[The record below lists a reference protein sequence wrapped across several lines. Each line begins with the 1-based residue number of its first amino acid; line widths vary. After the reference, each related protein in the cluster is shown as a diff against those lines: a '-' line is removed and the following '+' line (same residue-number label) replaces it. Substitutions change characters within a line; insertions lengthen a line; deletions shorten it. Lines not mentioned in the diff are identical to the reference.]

1 MRSILW
7 LLVLVA
13 GSSYPLSAHVG
24 SPDVALEGAAG
35 PYRLLVSVKPPDV
48 IPGTAQVTV
57 FLLNGGPVTVTAQP
71 IYFYSGRTGA
81 PSADVLQPVPGQ
93 PGQYK
98 GIVWLMTDGSSSIL
112 LHIGGALGSGELVAP
127 VMAVSTAQKQLPPV
141 TVYVLIGLGVLLFGL
156 MLTIIGSS
164 VAEGLLPKGEA
175 LSGARRRTKRVAIVV
190 AALFCTGIVYGGNAW
205 WQTWAG
211 RYRQFMYKPMH
222 ASYAL
227 SRDSGINKLSIRID
241 TKHAQRGAWLPYVIP
256 DHGKLMHLFV
266 VRIPAM
272 DAFAHLHPVRVDT
285 ATFRTVLPPLPKG
298 RYLAF
303 ADIVNLS
310 GFAETLKDTFEIGQD
325 LTDSLHRLDPDDAY
339 AYALPADGGSP
350 TRAQVRGARPA
361 GRGGAAPGD
370 SAGSSASGSHA
381 SAGGA
386 ASRPATAYSGD
397 GPVQGN
403 DAFVVCGK
411 TGKGVRMKDGSTMVA
426 DGPGSLDFE
435 AGQLYDLHFA
445 VYDPQGKPALL
456 ESYLGMMAHAAI
468 IKEDGSTYV
477 HLHPVGTF
485 SVAAQE
491 GMVRRMGQAGNEYR
505 LPDAGVFY
513 DSVQRLAARLRAMPM
528 AERESR
534 LMREMT
540 MPVGGAIPGAPA
552 APADPAMGAMNMGN
566 MVSFPYTFPQSGVYR
581 IWVEVRRN
589 GEVLT
594 AAFDRVVR

>member
-7 LLVLVA
+7 LLVLLA
-13 GSSYPLSAHVG
+13 GMSGPLYAHVG

-57 FLLNGGPVTVTAQP
+57 FLLNGGPVTITAQP

-112 LHIGGALGSGELVAP
+112 LHVSGALGIGELVAP
-127 VMAVSTAQKQLPPV
+127 VMAVSTAQKKLPAG
-141 TVYVLIGLGVLLFGL
+141 TGYVLVGLGMLLFGL

-164 VAEGLLPKGEA
+164 VADGLLPRGEA
-175 LSGARRRTKRVAIVV
+175 LSGARRRAKRVAIVV
-190 AALFCTGIVYGGNAW
+190 AALFCTGIVYGGNVW

-227 SRDSGINKLSIRID
+227 SRDSGGNELFIRID
-241 TKHAQRGAWLPYVIP
+241 TRHAQRGAWLPYVIP

-266 VRIPAM
+266 VRIPGM

-310 GFAETLKDTFEIGQD
+310 GFAETLKDTFDIGQD

-339 AYALPADGGSP
+339 AYALPADG
-350 TRAQVRGARPA
+350 T
-361 GRGGAAPGD
+361 AAL
-370 SAGSSASGSHA
+370 GSSAA
-381 SAGGA
+381 SQGE
-386 ASRPATAYSGD
+386 
-397 GPVQGN
+397 GPGQGN

-426 DGPGSLDFE
+426 AGPGIGDFE
-435 AGQLYDLHFA
+435 SGQLYDLHFA

-456 ESYLGMMAHAAI
+456 EPYLGMTAHAAI
-468 IKEDGSTYV
+468 IKDDGSTYV
-477 HLHPVGTF
+477 HLHPVGTI

-491 GMVRRMGQAGNEYR
+491 GMLKRMGQSENQYR
-505 LPDAGVFY
+505 LPEAGGFY
-513 DSVQRLAARLRAMPM
+513 DSIQGLAARLRAMPM
-528 AERESR
+528 NERESL
-534 LMREMT
+534 LMREMGMVASPGT
-540 MPVGGAIPGAPA
+540 PSGGAES
-552 APADPAMGAMNMGN
+552 AMSGMTMGN
-566 MVSFPYTFPQSGVYR
+566 MVSFPYTFPQPGVYR

-589 GEVLT
+589 GQVLT